1 MADYTVADALGAL
14 KTILL
19 TASAAGQPAL
29 AAGYVMPDEFAA
41 IPDTLLLPSIVVSEL
56 YNSPADWQR
65 KADGLAI
72 HTWRAEALLFA
83 AQGPLTTLNAD
94 AAVAMLKARNWA
106 KAFSD
111 RLWLNQSLNG
121 SALIIG
127 EPTGG
132 MRRLFR
138 YGIGHVY
145 LTDAGEFWGLRL
157 ELVIQQK
164 HTQPMSAQES

>member
-1 MADYTVADALGAL
+1 MAEYTVTDALGQL

-19 TASAAGQPAL
+19 GASAVGQPAL
-29 AAGYVMPDEFAA
+29 SAGYVLPDEFGLV
-41 IPDTLLLPSIVVSEL
+41 PDSPTLPFVVVSEL
-56 YNSPADWQR
+56 YSTPNDWQR

-72 HTWRAEALLFA
+72 HEWRAEALLFA

-94 AAVAMLKARNWA
+94 AAAAMLKTRNWA

-111 RLWLNQSLNG
+111 VLWANQSLNG
-121 SALIIG
+121 RALIIG

-138 YGIGHVY
+138 YAIGHVY
-145 LTDAGEFWGLRL
+145 MDATREYWGMRL
-157 ELVIQQK
+157 ELTIQQK
-164 HTQPMSAQES
+164 HSQQMGA

>member
-1 MADYTVADALGAL
+1 MTDYTVADALGAL
-14 KTILL
+14 KSILL

-29 AAGYVMPDEFAA
+29 SAGYIMPDEFGV
-41 IPDTLLLPSIVVSEL
+41 IPDTLPLPSIVVSEL
-56 YNSPADWQR
+56 YNLPNDWQR

-72 HTWRAEALLFA
+72 HTWRAEVLLFA

-106 KAFSD
+106 RAFSD
-111 RLWLNQSLNG
+111 RLWVNQSLNG
-121 SALIIG
+121 TALIIG

-138 YGIGHVY
+138 YAVGHVN
-145 LTDAGEFWGLRL
+145 LDVREHWGLRL